1 MITILELHNVCPF
14 CAAQC
19 DTAAEVVEEDVGP
32 TDGDVSLCI
41 YCGQFSMF
49 KRDAPGGLRV
59 PTRREAREIT
69 RNTVLQRL
77 HAAWRLLG

>member
-1 MITILELHNVCPF
+1 MAVDFHTVCPF

-19 DTAAEVVEEDVGP
+19 DAASEVMDTDDAP
-32 TDGDVSLCI
+32 TDGDISLCL

-69 RNTVLQRL
+69 RDADLQRL
-77 HAAWRLLG
+77 HAAWRKMG